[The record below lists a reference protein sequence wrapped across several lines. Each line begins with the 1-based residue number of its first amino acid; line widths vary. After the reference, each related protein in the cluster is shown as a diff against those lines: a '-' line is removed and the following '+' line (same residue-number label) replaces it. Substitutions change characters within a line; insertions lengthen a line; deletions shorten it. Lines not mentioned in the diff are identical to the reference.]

1 MKQGNSIL
9 NLTVVAA
16 VALVAGQAV
25 TFDGKLAT
33 AETGVHGV
41 TLTDAAVGDVVAV
54 TVLGTVA
61 VTAQAEMKAGQALKV
76 GENGTLVAA
85 TGNDK
90 VVAIAT
96 EEAGEGQEVIVLLKG

>member
-9 NLTVVAA
+9 NLTMVATA
-16 VALVAGQAV
+16 ALVAGQAV
-25 TFDGKLAT
+25 SLDGKPAT

-41 TLTDAAVGDVVAV
+41 VLTDASVGEVVAV
-54 TVLGTVA
+54 TVLGTA
-61 VTAQAEMKAGQALKV
+61 VITATAEIQAGQALKV

-85 TGNDK
+85 TGTDK

-96 EEAGEGQEVIVLLKG
+96 EAAGEGQEVIVLLKG